1 MVHIHEYCMIIAHW
15 KHQHS
20 KSNQFDQILKIFKIS
35 LSERMTPVHFRTV
48 FLKSRIK
55 VSRIHF
61 KNVCNFTGKDE
72 YLKTENILGEK
83 K

>member
-1 MVHIHEYCMIIAHW
+1 
-15 KHQHS
+15 
-20 KSNQFDQILKIFKIS
+20 
-35 LSERMTPVHFRTV
+35 MTPVHFRTV

-61 KNVCNFTGKDE
+61 KNVCNFTGKDK

>member
-1 MVHIHEYCMIIAHW
+1 
-15 KHQHS
+15 
-20 KSNQFDQILKIFKIS
+20 
-35 LSERMTPVHFRTV
+35 MTPVHFRTV

-83 K
+83 NRSVFHNSRGCFVSYLLMFASYQNNIIGTTKLLKSV